1 MKVKNYLLQFHIY
14 LGLFCTPYL
23 LIFALSSLSFNHVSL
38 KEEFTPVK
46 SEKLAITLNKGSFDT
61 PRELGEA
68 LRDSLQLMGWF
79 IPWESRIDSSGFLVN
94 VRNLGRDFRMTGTW
108 GIPEIEFTANSTR
121 FISLLKGLHGLHEE
135 IPGAPWWI
143 NGWWLY
149 QDLTVYSLLFWA
161 LRGIYLWWVSK
172 TRLKSSAFWLIG
184 SLSMSLILMIY
195 LWLAG

>member
-23 LIFALSSLSFNHVSL
+23 LVFAISSLSFNHVSL
-38 KEEFTPVK
+38 REAFTPIK
-46 SEKLAITLNKGSFDT
+46 SEKVSVAMRQDSFKD
-61 PRELGEA
+61 PRALGEA
-68 LRDSLQLMGWF
+68 LRDSLHLMGWF
-79 IPWESRIDSSGFLVN
+79 IPWESHIDSAGFLVN

-108 GIPEIEFTANSTR
+108 GIPEIELTTNSTR
-121 FISLLKGLHGLHEE
+121 FISKLKGLHGLHEE

-161 LRGIYLWWVSK
+161 LSGIYLWWISK
-172 TRLKSSAFWLIG
+172 SRSKYSAFWLLG
-184 SLSMSLILMIY
+184 SFAVSTLLMIY

>member
-23 LIFALSSLSFNHVSL
+23 LIFALSSLSFNHVSS

-46 SEKLAITLNKGSFDT
+46 SERIAITLNEDSFDS
-61 PRELGEA
+61 PRALGEA
-68 LRDSLQLMGWF
+68 LRDSLHLMGWF
-79 IPWESRIDSSGFLVN
+79 IPWESHIDSAGFLVN

-108 GIPEIEFTANSTR
+108 GIPEIELTANSTR
-121 FISLLKGLHGLHEE
+121 FISMLKGLHGLHEE

-161 LRGIYLWWVSK
+161 MSGIYLWWVSK
-172 TRLKSSAFWLIG
+172 PRSKSSAFWLIG
-184 SLSMSLILMIY
+184 SFIVSIILMIY